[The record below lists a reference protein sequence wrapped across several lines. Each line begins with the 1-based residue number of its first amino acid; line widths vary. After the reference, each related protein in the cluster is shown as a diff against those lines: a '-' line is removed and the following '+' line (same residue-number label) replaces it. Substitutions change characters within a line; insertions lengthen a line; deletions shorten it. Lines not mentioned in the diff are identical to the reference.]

1 MGKLLLQIFVFLSFF
16 FATGFAEVIKKIE
29 ISGNKRI
36 SNQTILVL
44 GDISLNDEFNDSKLN
59 TSLKNLYNS
68 NFFNDIK
75 INLDNGILK
84 IDLVEN
90 PIIENIEFT
99 GIKNKTFIK
108 EISEKIVLKN
118 RMSFTKSQLQNDIN
132 LIKNILK
139 TSGFYFAKVEPSLIT
154 NSDLNS
160 VRLKIDINQGKKA
173 RIEEIVFIGDK
184 KIKDKKLIEVIA
196 SEEHKFWKFISKK
209 VYLNQSLINLDKRLL
224 ENYYRN
230 LGYYKVEVLNS
241 FAELNETDS
250 SFKLVFNI
258 DAGKKYFFNEFSLS
272 LPEDYDDAD
281 FKKIE
286 KIFSKLKNEKYS
298 LDSID
303 LILTE
308 IDKIA
313 SMRLYDFIDAK
324 VTETIQ
330 GDNKISFDFKI
341 IDSQKFYVERVNIL
355 GNFQTIEE
363 VIRNRLIVDEGD
375 PLNELLFNKSIDN
388 VKALGIFKSV
398 KTKIKDGSD
407 PNLKIVELKVEEK
420 PTGEISLAAGVGTA
434 GTTIGGGIVEKNF
447 LGKGINLK
455 TNLEISEETIK
466 GQFVYS
472 KPNFNYSD
480 NTLFTSLKSTTTDN
494 LTDFGYKVSNLGF
507 SVGTRFEQY
516 ENLFFSPE
524 LDISLEDLETNSSAS
539 EGYKKQEGN
548 YEDFY
553 FNYGLDYDLR
563 NSSFRPSSGN
573 KTSFYQTLPIVST
586 NNEIANTLIFTQYKT
601 LSKASDMVGKAS
613 VYLKAIS
620 SIDDSDVRIS
630 KRANIPYNRLRGFEK
645 GKVGPKDSSG
655 YIGGN
660 YVTALNFSTNLPT
673 ILSTVENIDFSYFID
688 VGNVWGVDY
697 DDSVND
703 SNAIRSSTGIG
714 LDWLTPIGPLSF
726 SLSQPLTKKSTDT
739 TETFRFNLGTTF

>member
-1 MGKLLLQIFVFLSFF
+1 MSKILLKVLVFFSIFIVS
-16 FATGFAEVIKKIE
+16 GFTETIKKIE

-44 GDISLNDEFNDSKLN
+44 GNISLNKDFDSSKLN
-59 TSLKNLYNS
+59 TSLKNLYDS
-68 NFFNDIK
+68 NFFKDIK
-75 INLDNGILK
+75 MSLNNGILK
-84 IDLVEN
+84 IVLVEN

-108 EISEKIVLKN
+108 EISETIVLKN
-118 RMSFTKSQLQNDIN
+118 RMSFTETQLQTDVN

-139 TSGFYFAKVEPSLIT
+139 TSGFYFAKVEPSLIK

-173 RIEEIVFIGDK
+173 RIKEIVFIGDK

-230 LGYYKVEVLNS
+230 LGYYKVRVLNS
-241 FAELNETDS
+241 FAELNEADS

-258 DAGKKYFFNEFSLS
+258 DSGQKFFFNKFSLS
-272 LPEDYDDAD
+272 LPDDYNSSD
-281 FKKIE
+281 FEKIE
-286 KIFSKLKNEKYS
+286 KIFTKLKDEKYS

-313 SMRLYDFIDAK
+313 SLRLYDFIDAE

-330 GDNKISFDFKI
+330 DSNKISFDFKI
-341 IDSQKFYVERVNIL
+341 IDSKKFYVERVNIL

-398 KTKIKDGSD
+398 ETNIKDGSD
-407 PNLKIVELKVEEK
+407 PNLKIIDLTVEEK

-455 TNLEISEETIK
+455 TNLEVSEETIK
-466 GQFVYS
+466 GQFIYS

-524 LDISLEDLETNSSAS
+524 LDVSFEDLETNSSAS
-539 EGYKKQEGN
+539 SGLKKQEGN

-586 NNEIANTLIFTQYKT
+586 NNEIANTFIFTQYKT
-601 LSKASDMVGKAS
+601 LNKASEMVGKAS
-613 VYLKAIS
+613 VYFKAIN

-660 YVTALNFSTNLPT
+660 YVTALNFTTNLPT

-688 VGNVWGVDY
+688 IGNVWGVDY

-714 LDWLTPIGPLSF
+714 LDWLTPVGPLSF

>member
-1 MGKLLLQIFVFLSFF
+1 MCKILLQILVFFSFF
-16 FATGFAEVIKKIE
+16 LVNGYTEIIKKIE

-44 GDISLNDEFNDSKLN
+44 GDISLNENFNNSKLN
-59 TSLKNLYNS
+59 TSLKRLYDS

-75 INLDNGILK
+75 MSLTNGTLK

-118 RMSFTKSQLQNDIN
+118 RMSFTESQLQNDVN

-160 VRLKIDINQGKKA
+160 VRLKIDIDQGKKA

-230 LGYYKVEVLNS
+230 LGYYKVKVLNS
-241 FAELNETDS
+241 FAELNEADS

-258 DAGKKYFFNEFSLS
+258 NAGQKFFFDKFSLS
-272 LPEDYDDAD
+272 LPDDYDISD

-286 KIFSKLKNEKYS
+286 KIFLNLENERYS

-303 LILTE
+303 LILKE

-313 SMRLYDFIDAK
+313 SLRLYDFIDAQ

-330 GDNKISFDFKI
+330 NNNRISFDFKI

-398 KTKIKDGSD
+398 ETNIKDGSD
-407 PNLKIVELKVEEK
+407 PSLKVIDLSVEEK

-447 LGKGINLK
+447 LGKGISLK
-455 TNLEISEETIK
+455 TNLEVSEETIK

-507 SVGTRFEQY
+507 AIGTSFEQY

-524 LDISLEDLETNSSAS
+524 LDVSLEDLETNSSAS
-539 EGYKKQEGN
+539 DGLKKQEGN

-563 NSSFRPSSGN
+563 NSSFRPSYGN

-586 NNEIANTLIFTQYKT
+586 NKEIANTFVFTQYKT
-601 LSKASDMVGKAS
+601 LSKASEMIGKAS
-613 VYLKAIS
+613 VYLKAIN
-620 SIDDSDVRIS
+620 SIDNSDVRIS

-673 ILSTVENIDFSYFID
+673 ILSTVENVDFSYFID
-688 VGNVWGVDY
+688 IGNVWGVDY
-697 DDSVND
+697 DDALDD
-703 SNAIRSSTGIG
+703 SNVIRSSTGIG
-714 LDWLTPIGPLSF
+714 LDWLTPVGPLSF
-726 SLSQPLTKKSTDT
+726 SLSQPITKKSSDT